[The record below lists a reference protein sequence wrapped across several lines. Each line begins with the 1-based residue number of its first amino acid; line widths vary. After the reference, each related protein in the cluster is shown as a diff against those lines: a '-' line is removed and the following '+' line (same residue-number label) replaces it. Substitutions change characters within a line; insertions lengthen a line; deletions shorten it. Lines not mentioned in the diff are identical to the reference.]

1 MLSGVLSGVWS
12 GVWSGSAEELDV
24 LNGDGQESGTGR
36 NSGDD
41 GSQAQGNQNLKRK
54 IFIINSS

>member
-1 MLSGVLSGVWS
+1 MLSGVLS

-36 NSGDD
+36 NSGGD